1 MASEVQDLDEVRRI
15 VLEGLHGHPVRV
27 YLFGS
32 RARGERGK
40 HSDIDVAVLPLSP
53 LPVGTLSAI
62 RVALEE
68 SRIPF
73 MVDLVD
79 LSTTDAPF
87 RERVLREG
95 VQWSD

>member
-1 MASEVQDLDEVRRI
+1 MASTTKDLDEVRRI
-15 VLEGLHGHPVRV
+15 VLDGLHGCPVCV

-32 RARGERGK
+32 RARGEGGK

-53 LPVGTLSAI
+53 LPVGTLSAV
-62 RVALEE
+62 RAALEE

-79 LSTTDAPF
+79 LSTTDASF